1 MSRVVEAVA
10 KSLALAAI
18 NRILIPLI
26 LIFVAW
32 YAREIVDLKQ
42 RLTMVE
48 MSRTSDREALKIQID
63 AIDRRREQDAQ
74 MLTQLQ
80 QDLARQQIVLS
91 SLTATA
97 QATKEGVERIYR
109 QIDAGLLGSAPL
121 TRRPTDQPMGP
132 TR

>member
-42 RLTMVE
+42 RLALVE
-48 MSRTSDREALKIQID
+48 MSRASDREALKIQID

-109 QIDAGLLGSAPL
+109 QIDAGLLGPASL